1 MAVQTAPAATLGA
14 LGPLGGG
21 GYRANPLAAAN
32 NQQPAGSS
40 RRD

>member
-1 MAVQTAPAATLGA
+1 VQTAPAATLGA

-21 GYRANPLAAAN
+21 EYRPNPLTAAN
-32 NQQPAGSS
+32 APQPAGTA